1 MGREVVRVDHERRFS
16 LELDTESGR
25 TFVSVSVDVRN
36 GAISY
41 DEWYEVSRDE
51 FERYRTE
58 PGLAHDFVERCRRGE
73 LDDRR
78 VGPPG
83 RCR

>member
-1 MGREVVRVDHERRFS
+1 MGREVVHVDRERRFS

-25 TFVSVSVDVRN
+25 TFVSVSVDLRN

-51 FERYRTE
+51 FERYRAE
-58 PGLAHDFVERCRRGE
+58 PGLAHDLVERCRRGE

-78 VGPPG
+78 VVPPG